1 VTVIVAVTKTVTK
14 MMGERR
20 KGAKDDMKEGA
31 KIVEAAEGLPPLGT
45 VMIPLVILREVLE
58 LLFMGGIS

>member
-1 VTVIVAVTKTVTK
+1 VTVIVAVTKTVAK
-14 MMGERR
+14 MMGERW
-20 KGAKDDMKEGA
+20 KGTKEDMKEGA

-45 VMIPLVILREVLE
+45 VTIPLVILREVLE